1 MTIDRSTQ
9 ATRLDFVLRAFIEM
23 ARSFL
28 AIRNAES
35 KEFEAIGL
43 TVGQFSVL
51 EILTHKGDQSV
62 GAIMKLMFS
71 TPGNMTVLIKNLET
85 KGFIKVVTPNNDK
98 RSKMVSITPTG
109 KELIDSMWNDH
120 TKLLSS
126 FFDKL
131 EDEEIVNLA
140 KTLRKM
146 RKG

>member
-1 MTIDRSTQ
+1 MTIDRNTPN
-9 ATRLDFVLRAFIEM
+9 TRLDFVLRAFIEM

-35 KEFEAIGL
+35 KEFEALGL

-51 EILTHKGDQSV
+51 EILAHKGDQSV

-71 TPGNMTVLIKNLET
+71 TPGNMTVLIKNLEN
-85 KGFIKVVTPNNDK
+85 KGLIKVVALKNDK
-98 RSKMVSITPTG
+98 RSKMVSITPQG
-109 KELIDSMWNDH
+109 KEIIDNMWEDH

-131 EDEEIVNLA
+131 EDEEIATLA